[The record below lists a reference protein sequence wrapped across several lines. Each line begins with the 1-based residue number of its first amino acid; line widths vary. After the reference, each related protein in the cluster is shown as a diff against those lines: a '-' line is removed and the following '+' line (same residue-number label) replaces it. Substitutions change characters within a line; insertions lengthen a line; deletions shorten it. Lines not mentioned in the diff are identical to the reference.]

1 MEKFIVSGYA
11 RLVLFRAI
19 IIMNYYQMIIITRDT
34 SEDILVP
41 KMYPGQIFED
51 QSTEFTLMITS
62 TNFNVLI
69 QNDSMK
75 KLIEKYAE
83 MENVI
88 PEAIQLIFKGN
99 PVTKDDTPNKLE
111 ITSEDILEV
120 CKVPGIFIP
129 AKKPST
135 PSPADMDESSKFGYV

>member
-1 MEKFIVSGYA
+1 
-11 RLVLFRAI
+11 
-19 IIMNYYQMIIITRDT
+19 MIIITRAI
-34 SEDILVP
+34 SEDILVA
-41 KMYPGQIFED
+41 KMYPGKILED
-51 QSTEFTLMITS
+51 LDFHRMHPNNISPA
-62 TNFNVLI
+62 NFNVLI

>member
-1 MEKFIVSGYA
+1 MWPPYKM
-11 RLVLFRAI
+11 FR
-19 IIMNYYQMIIITRDT
+19 YR
-34 SEDILVP
+34 
-41 KMYPGQIFED
+41 IFERD
-51 QSTEFTLMITS
+51 QKHK
-62 TNFNVLI
+62 I

-135 PSPADMDESSKFGYV
+135 PSPADMDESSKLCPFSTKFYGSKNF

>member
-11 RLVLFRAI
+11 RLVLR
-19 IIMNYYQMIIITRDT
+19 NYY
-34 SEDILVP
+34 V
-41 KMYPGQIFED
+41 IFFREIHPNHNN
-51 QSTEFTLMITS
+51 SS
-62 TNFNVLI
+62 TNFII

-135 PSPADMDESSKFGYV
+135 PSPADMDESSKLRYN

>member
-1 MEKFIVSGYA
+1 
-11 RLVLFRAI
+11 
-19 IIMNYYQMIIITRDT
+19 
-34 SEDILVP
+34 
-41 KMYPGQIFED
+41 
-51 QSTEFTLMITS
+51 
-62 TNFNVLI
+62 
-69 QNDSMK
+69 MK

-135 PSPADMDESSKFGYV
+135 PSPADMDESSKFGYVRFLTGNQLYISIRGGHITNVTIA

>member
-1 MEKFIVSGYA
+1 MSLNIQVEH
-11 RLVLFRAI
+11 
-19 IIMNYYQMIIITRDT
+19 
-34 SEDILVP
+34 
-41 KMYPGQIFED
+41 D
-51 QSTEFTLMITS
+51 QKHK
-62 TNFNVLI
+62 I

-135 PSPADMDESSKFGYV
+135 PSPADMDESSKFCPFSTKFYGS

>member
-1 MEKFIVSGYA
+1 MRWF
-11 RLVLFRAI
+11 I
-19 IIMNYYQMIIITRDT
+19 IISDNHVQHH
-34 SEDILVP
+34 L
-41 KMYPGQIFED
+41 KHK
-51 QSTEFTLMITS
+51 
-62 TNFNVLI
+62 I

-129 AKKPST
+129 AKNPST
-135 PSPADMDESSKFGYV
+135 PSPADMDESSKFFWVSTTFYGSENF

>member
-1 MEKFIVSGYA
+1 
-11 RLVLFRAI
+11 
-19 IIMNYYQMIIITRDT
+19 
-34 SEDILVP
+34 
-41 KMYPGQIFED
+41 
-51 QSTEFTLMITS
+51 
-62 TNFNVLI
+62 
-69 QNDSMK
+69 MK

-135 PSPADMDESSKFGYV
+135 PSPCPSRPCPSRPPGSWGSAW